1 MRLTAGRRLGSW
13 GVIAIVAALSLLF
26 RRGNAA
32 VSFPRQYRV
41 TARSKG
47 IQKTSSAFIRAR
59 VVADPVRTAT
69 TTTRRTLRAHYSHR
83 YRPLL
88 RTQRLGR
95 CVSRVSN
102 HVPGK
107 GPDITPFFLESR
119 APRSLGPSSGNL
131 PCSDAAPS
139 NHLLTVDNLGTIL
152 GDKVELRT

>member
-1 MRLTAGRRLGSW
+1 MRLRPRSPSCSREATPLKISRKRTGDTEGLAARR
-13 GVIAIVAALSLLF
+13 
-26 RRGNAA
+26 
-32 VSFPRQYRV
+32 
-41 TARSKG
+41 KG
-47 IQKTSSAFIRAR
+47 IHKTNSAFIRAR
-59 VVADPVRTAT
+59 VVADPVRTET
-69 TTTRRTLRAHYSHR
+69 TTTRRTLRSHYSHR
-83 YRPLL
+83 CRPLL
-88 RTQRLGR
+88 RTQHLGR

-119 APRSLGPSSGNL
+119 APSVVGPISGNL